1 MVYGP
6 IGLVLGGPTNNV
18 ADLARRGREHCES
31 HVKNAKLVG
40 EYAVRRGSRNLQLRI
55 ARLIERDEPDDEPV
69 SQPATVATREPVDP
83 RAEQVI
89 PVRRDDTEGLAL
101 PIPEYDSLAASQV
114 VPRLAGLAPS
124 ELEAV
129 RSYEAARRGR
139 RTILAKITQLQG
151 A

>member
-1 MVYGP
+1 MLYGP
-6 IGLVLGGPTNNV
+6 IGLVLGGPTTDV
-18 ADLARRGREHCES
+18 TELARRGREHCES

-55 ARLIERDEPDDEPV
+55 ARLIDHDEPGAEPTTEAP
-69 SQPATVATREPVDP
+69 SHEPVDP
-83 RAEQVI
+83 RVEQVI
-89 PVRRDDTEGLAL
+89 TVRRDDAEGLAL

-129 RSYEAARRGR
+129 RRYEAARRGR
-139 RTILAKITQLQG
+139 RTILAKIAQLQG